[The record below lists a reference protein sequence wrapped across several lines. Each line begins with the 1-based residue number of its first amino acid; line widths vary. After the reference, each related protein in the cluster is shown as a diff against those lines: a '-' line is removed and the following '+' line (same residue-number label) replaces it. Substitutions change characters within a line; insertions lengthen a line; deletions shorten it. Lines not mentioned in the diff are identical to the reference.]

1 MSGIKRPLS
10 LDFNQ
15 TKKNLDIGPVL
26 SSPDLQILKVGTPE
40 LNDFILGQNPLSTP
54 TPSQGNPNAILFPRS
69 VTEEQEN
76 FSAGFV
82 NALNNLH
89 NSSSQ
94 GKQPLEKRFILRLK
108 SDCFVASTSDS
119 NSTVYTDMEQPAG
132 GGFVP
137 TIIKEEP
144 QTVPNTQ
151 SSPPMSPVDMEH
163 QERIKLE
170 RKRMRNRLA
179 ASKCRSRKLERI
191 SKLEDKVKLLKAENT
206 DLAGM
211 ITQMRD
217 QVNSLK
223 VEVLEHV
230 NQGCEII
237 L

>member
-94 GKQPLEKRFILRLK
+94 
-108 SDCFVASTSDS
+108 DCFVASTSDS

>member
-94 GKQPLEKRFILRLK
+94 
-108 SDCFVASTSDS
+108 ASTSDS

>member
-94 GKQPLEKRFILRLK
+94 
-108 SDCFVASTSDS
+108 
-119 NSTVYTDMEQPAG
+119 DMEQPAG